1 MTPSNNEQMEPSVPR
16 LFSEPGLLKEMIEVA
31 VRNLLEEE
39 VARHIG
45 AGHYERAP
53 TRRARRNG
61 TKPRTMKS
69 PVGELQFEVPQ
80 VREGGFRTQLFE
92 RFQRSDR
99 ALVAA
104 MQEMVVAG
112 VSTRD
117 VSRVLEEMG
126 GFEVSATTVSR
137 TMAELDDQI
146 EAFFSRR
153 LTEHEYPYLIV
164 DARYEKVRR
173 NGRVASQAVLIVAG
187 VRDDGRRE
195 LLSLSLGDSE
205 SAQTWG
211 DVFADLKRRGLSGVE
226 LIVSDAHRGIQAAV
240 EKHFQGAGWQRCKV
254 HFVRELL
261 ARVNY
266 KDRDELAR
274 DLRAI
279 YASEQRE
286 QCLAAA
292 QEVASRWEKRA
303 PKVAR
308 ALREGVESTLS
319 VWGLSRVER
328 RKLNSTNMIERLMRE
343 IKKRTRKV
351 CSFPNEA
358 SCVRLIGAVLLETQD
373 RWDVE
378 PQRYI
383 VLDRL
388 PY

>member
-1 MTPSNNEQMEPSVPR
+1 MTPRNDDQMEPSVPR
-16 LFSEPGLLKEMIEVA
+16 LFADPGLLKEMIEVA

-39 VARHIG
+39 VAGHIG
-45 AGHYERAP
+45 AGHYERTP
-53 TRRARRNG
+53 GRRARRNG

-69 PVGELQFEVPQ
+69 PVGELHFEVPQ

-117 VSRVLEEMG
+117 VSRVLQEMG

-137 TMAELDDQI
+137 TMAELDEQI

-153 LTEHEYPYLIV
+153 LAEYEYPYLIV

-173 NGRVASQAVLIVAG
+173 NGRVRSQAVLIVAG

-195 LLSLSLGDSE
+195 LLSLSVGDSE
-205 SAQTWG
+205 SAETWG
-211 DVFADLKRRGLSGVE
+211 GVFADLKRRGLKGVE
-226 LIVSDAHRGIQAAV
+226 LIVSDAHRGIQASV

-266 KDRDELAR
+266 KDRNELAS

-286 QCLAAA
+286 QCLAVAE
-292 QEVASRWEKRA
+292 EVASRWEKRA

-308 ALREGVESTLS
+308 VLREGVESTLA
-319 VWGLSRVER
+319 VWGLPRVER

-351 CSFPNEA
+351 GSFPNEA
-358 SCVRLIGAVLLETQD
+358 SCLRLIGAVLMETQD
-373 RWDVE
+373 RWDTE